1 MYRHY
6 DHAAAILFTT
16 PQFEAIRD
24 HDDFHM
30 KVTAAF
36 KDLVDAQIKD
46 IRFLVQR
53 MIRDYSEVIPMDCAH
68 RQIAMLALAPIE
80 PIKEI
85 DEDSKANFLDTVAN
99 FVMYGIS
106 ASIVEIQEVSQK
118 AVTQVSNSIGNILKD
133 LRKSSASFPF
143 DVQDLLNTGK

>member
-1 MYRHY
+1 M
-6 DHAAAILFTT
+6 
-16 PQFEAIRD
+16 
-24 HDDFHM
+24 
-30 KVTAAF
+30 TAAF

-46 IRFLVQR
+46 IKFLVQR

-80 PIKEI
+80 PINQI
-85 DEDSKANFLDTVAN
+85 DKDSEPSFIDNVAK

-106 ASIVEIQEVSQK
+106 ASIVKMQEVSQQ
-118 AVTQVSNSIGNILKD
+118 AVTQVSNSIGNILED

-143 DVQDLLNTGK
+143 DVL